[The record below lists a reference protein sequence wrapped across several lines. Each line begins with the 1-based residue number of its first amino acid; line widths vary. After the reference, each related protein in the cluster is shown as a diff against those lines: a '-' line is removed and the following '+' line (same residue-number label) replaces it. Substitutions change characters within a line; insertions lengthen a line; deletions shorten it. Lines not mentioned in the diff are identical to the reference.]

1 MALTRDLASVVLYVV
16 LYVAFDI
23 LIADSGRSGAFS
35 YNVATVVFLTEFG
48 KFLFSGYFWL
58 AEYLAW
64 NNRSVL
70 ILRNGL
76 AKIDLKTKD
85 SKKEKK
91 TFIRKVR
98 FKSQAMRRTCLIP
111 CGSDNKIRSKKINT
125 VEGNWPVT
133 GDELVHI
140 RRCVRDPVKGTTVER
155 FPLPKWDSNK
165 SVENLWHRLRTE
177 QMTTASQNE
186 SRLELVFKR
195 SINLKQLFVR
205 SLPMLIPAFMYTV
218 WNVINF
224 EALLRVNLAEY
235 SIIYQIN
242 LLFTIIFWSAVF
254 QKRYNWLQWV
264 GVLCM
269 VVGCAF
275 TRVGDKTFKFTW
287 SWSLLYV
294 ITQAFIS
301 AVAGVLNEVVY
312 KCRGEGMQQLTLHV
326 QNTALYGYS
335 SLFTFTYMVTRR
347 IADPNSMKNLL
358 QGFDSDWRPLLIV
371 LMGVVIGLNVSFILK
386 KMSNV
391 VKVFAAAAHAPI
403 EVVFAHFILGTR
415 LTWAIG
421 LAASLI
427 VVALLLFKGSNELME
442 SFPCLKCTFL
452 CRNRCCGSK
461 SKKGKREKKGSA
473 ESRLLCC
480 FKTTQYQELLE
491 LEDALDAANKD
502 TVHAERRRS
511 NSEAEVDV
519 PSTPLVNPMQ
529 KIREYEE
536 KYGLAKSH
544 YWTLDT
550 VDVTVDGS
558 ASKDFQTALV

>member
-1 MALTRDLASVVLYVV
+1 
-16 LYVAFDI
+16 
-23 LIADSGRSGAFS
+23 
-35 YNVATVVFLTEFG
+35 
-48 KFLFSGYFWL
+48 
-58 AEYLAW
+58 
-64 NNRSVL
+64 
-70 ILRNGL
+70 
-76 AKIDLKTKD
+76 
-85 SKKEKK
+85 
-91 TFIRKVR
+91 
-98 FKSQAMRRTCLIP
+98 
-111 CGSDNKIRSKKINT
+111 
-125 VEGNWPVT
+125 
-133 GDELVHI
+133 
-140 RRCVRDPVKGTTVER
+140 
-155 FPLPKWDSNK
+155 
-165 SVENLWHRLRTE
+165 
-177 QMTTASQNE
+177 
-186 SRLELVFKR
+186 
-195 SINLKQLFVR
+195 
-205 SLPMLIPAFMYTV
+205 
-218 WNVINF
+218 
-224 EALLRVNLAEY
+224 
-235 SIIYQIN
+235 
-242 LLFTIIFWSAVF
+242 
-254 QKRYNWLQWV
+254 
-264 GVLCM
+264 M

-301 AVAGVLNEVVY
+301 AIAGVLNEVVY

-335 SLFTFTYMVTRR
+335 SLFTFAYMVTRR
-347 IADPNSMKNLL
+347 IADPKSMQDLF

-391 VKVFAAAAHAPI
+391 IKVFAAAIHAPI

-427 VVALLLFKGSNELME
+427 VVALLLFKGSDELMKILP
-442 SFPCLKCTFL
+442 FLKCESL
-452 CRNRCCGSK
+452 CRKRKRCCGSK
-461 SKKGKREKKGSA
+461 SKKGGSA

-480 FKTTQYQELLE
+480 FKTTKYQELLE

-502 TVHAERRRS
+502 TVKAERRRS

-519 PSTPLVNPMQ
+519 PSTPLINHMQ

-536 KYGLAKSH
+536 KYGLSKSH
-544 YWTLDT
+544 YWTLDA

>member
-1 MALTRDLASVVLYVV
+1 MAITRDLASVVLYVV

-23 LIADSGRSGAFS
+23 LIADSGRSGAFT

-48 KFLFSGYFWL
+48 KFLFSVYFWL

-70 ILRNGL
+70 IIRNDV
-76 AKIDLKTKD
+76 AKVDLVTKD
-85 SKKEKK
+85 NKKEKK

-98 FKSQAMRRTCLIP
+98 FKSQALRRSCIVP
-111 CGSDNKIRSKKINT
+111 FGSEYTIRSKRINT

-133 GDELVHI
+133 GDELVQI
-140 RRCVRDPVKGTTVER
+140 RRCVSNPVKGTTVER
-155 FPLPKWDSNK
+155 FPLPKWESIK
-165 SVENLWHRLRTE
+165 STENLWHRLRTE

-186 SRLELVFKR
+186 SRLELIFKR
-195 SINLKQLFVR
+195 SATLKQLFVR
-205 SLPMLIPAFMYTV
+205 SSPMLIPAFMYTV
-218 WNVINF
+218 WNIINF

-235 SIIYQIN
+235 SILYQIN
-242 LLFTIIFWSAVF
+242 LLFTIIFWTGVF
-254 QKRYNWLQWV
+254 QKRFNWLQWL

-335 SLFTFTYMVTRR
+335 SLLTFTFMVARR
-347 IADPNSMKNLL
+347 IADPNSMKNLF

-386 KMSNV
+386 KLSNV
-391 VKVFAAAAHAPI
+391 VKVFAAAIHAPI

-427 VVALLLFKGSNELME
+427 VVALLLFKGSNEFMKYL
-442 SFPCLKCTFL
+442 PCLKCEFL
-452 CRNRCCGSK
+452 CRKRKRYCGSK
-461 SKKGKREKKGSA
+461 SKKGVSA
-473 ESRLLCC
+473 EGRLMCC
-480 FKTTQYQELLE
+480 FKTTKYQELLE
-491 LEDALDAANKD
+491 LEDALDEANKD
-502 TVHAERRRS
+502 TASAKRRRS

-519 PSTPLVNPMQ
+519 PSTPLVDPMQ

-536 KYGLAKSH
+536 KYGLPKTH
-544 YWTLDT
+544 YWALDS
-550 VDVTVDGS
+550 VDVTVDGYS
-558 ASKDFQTALV
+558 ASKDFQTAVV